1 MQIRESLVMPY
12 CEDLFVHWMLGE
24 RDDWL
29 PQSAVPLPFHSLQT
43 EQQLSKQSNHKNGDE
58 SSSKNGHL
66 ALTHSQSTLN
76 GHKSTNLN
84 PQKSLPGPMKPQ
96 GPPSS
101 TTIGPAKSQTGLPPL
116 QQNPYPEMPKSQPHV
131 SHSQS
136 SVQISNSTIQPQ
148 RSASSFPLNLEVSQP
163 SGGITGSTP
172 SIREDTES
180 DLRRPLLDG
189 DEYSKEKTVGSS
201 RESDAGASNRGVDG
215 QLIDFQHQSEGS
227 ASENDQNYTSSQVCF
242 SPNPSLRMAYCT
254 LHLGS
259 LECQGRMGIDT
270 IAMPQ
275 FQSNGL

>member
-1 MQIRESLVMPY
+1 MPY

-43 EQQLSKQSNHKNGDE
+43 EQQNSKQNNHKNGDE
-58 SSSKNGHL
+58 SSSKNGHP

-76 GHKSTNLN
+76 GQNKSTNLH
-84 PQKSLPGPMKPQ
+84 PHKPHTGPMKPPQ

-101 TTIGPAKSQTGLPPL
+101 TTVGPAKSQTGLPPS
-116 QQNPYPEMPKSQPHV
+116 QQIPHPEMPKSQPHI

-136 SVQISNSTIQPQ
+136 SVHVSNSTIQPQ
-148 RSASSFPLNLEVSQP
+148 RSASSFQLNSEVSRP
-163 SGGITGSTP
+163 LGGITGSTP

-180 DLRRPLLDG
+180 DLRRPLLDS

-201 RESDAGASNRGVDG
+201 RESDAGMSNRVVDA

-227 ASENDQNYTSSQVCF
+227 ASENDQHYSSSQVCF
-242 SPNPSLRMAYCT
+242 SLNSSLRMVGIFYFKFRNLGT
-254 LHLGS
+254 LGAWALTQLLVHS
-259 LECQGRMGIDT
+259 
-270 IAMPQ
+270 
-275 FQSNGL
+275 FQSDRLLMAY